1 MTIGRLI
8 RRARARQQRL
18 ASGRD
23 VGFTLIEVLV
33 AFAIFAIVSATAAT
47 AIYRSI
53 RTSHLNQQRIDA
65 AGVAQSFIAQA
76 IALANKNTV
85 ATEPG
90 HPILSTVGTGGS
102 AAEQLNVARTITF
115 DAGDTCAPGVLFTVD
130 VVVTQAQTGQFLA
143 RSDTRIACP
152 PA

>member
-1 MTIGRLI
+1 MTTTSLI
-8 RRARARQQRL
+8 RRIRDRIGP
-18 ASGRD
+18 SGRD
-23 VGFTLIEVLV
+23 GGFTLIEVIV
-33 AFAIFAIVSATAAT
+33 AFAVFAIVSATAAT

-53 RTSHLNQQRIDA
+53 RTSHLNQQRVDA
-65 AGVAQSFIAQA
+65 AAVAQSLIAQA

-90 HPILSTVGTGGS
+90 HPFLTTVGTKGS
-102 AAEQLNVARTITF
+102 AAEQLTAARTITF
-115 DAGDTCAPGVLFTVD
+115 DAGDTCAPGVLFTVS
-130 VVVTQAQTGQFLA
+130 VVVTQAQSGQFLA